1 MIKKIITRT
10 VNDSLLDL
18 GDDIHTVLKR
28 VYSARGVASKK
39 ELDMS
44 LSNLLSYESLSG
56 IQAAVDIIIEAIF
69 ERKSIL
75 IVADFD
81 CDGATSCA
89 VAVRALRLLGAQTIN
104 YLVPNRFEYGYGLT
118 PEIVDV
124 AVSFNPDLLITVDNG
139 IASVAGVS
147 RAKELGMQV
156 IITDHHLQGS
166 ELPNA
171 DAIVNPNQK
180 GDEFKSKNLAGV
192 GVIFYVLLAVRA
204 KLRDVGWFE
213 KNNMEIPNLAGLLDL
228 VALGTVAD
236 IVPLD
241 ANNRILVEQG
251 LRRIRGGHACAGIDA
266 LLEISKRRTD
276 KVVASDMGFAI
287 GPRLNAAGRL
297 EDMSV
302 GIECLLSDS
311 PQHAK
316 KLAIKLDSLNQ
327 ERKAIEND
335 MRDQAFLI
343 LDSIQKKTQEAD
355 VPVAICLYDES
366 WHQGVI
372 GILASRVKER
382 FNRPVIIFAEGLDGE
397 IKGSARSIN
406 GVHIRDVL
414 DAIAT
419 QHKGL
424 IKKFG
429 GHAMAAGLSI
439 EKNMFEQFTSAFKDE
454 VTRWV
459 NQDDLQGYIATDGE
473 LDSQYLSLELASLL
487 RHSGPWGQGFPEPVF
502 EGDFIVL
509 QQRIVGERHLKMLL
523 QTLDG
528 AEQIDA
534 IAFNAVDSLCPENN
548 DKIKI
553 VYNLDVNEFRGNTN
567 LQFMVNYIEVYPR

>member
-1 MIKKIITRT
+1 MKKKIITRT
-10 VNDSLLDL
+10 VNEISSDF
-18 GDDIHTVLKR
+18 GDDIHEVLQR
-28 VYSARGVASKK
+28 IYSARGVSSKR
-39 ELDMS
+39 ELDLS
-44 LSNLLSYESLSG
+44 LSSLLSYESLSD
-56 IQAAVDIIIEAIF
+56 IQVAVNIIIEAIF
-69 ERKSIL
+69 QSKSIL
-75 IVADFD
+75 VVADFD

-89 VAVRALRLLGAQTIN
+89 VAVRGLRSLGLEKVN

-124 AVSFNPDLLITVDNG
+124 AANYKPDVLITVDNG
-139 IASVAGVS
+139 IASIAGVV

-171 DAIVNPNQK
+171 DAIVNPNRN
-180 GDEFKSKNLAGV
+180 DDAFESKNLAGV

-204 KLRDVGWFE
+204 RLRDLDWFS
-213 KNNMEIPNLAGLLDL
+213 KNDMTTPNFAELLDL

-241 ANNRILVEQG
+241 VNNRILVEHG

-266 LLEISKRRTD
+266 LLEISKRHSD

-311 PQHAK
+311 PKKAK
-316 KLAIKLDSLNQ
+316 ELAIKLDTLNQ
-327 ERKAIEND
+327 ERKEIEND
-335 MRDQAFLI
+335 MREQAFSI
-343 LDSIQKKTQEAD
+343 LDSIQKNTNEAD
-355 VPVAICLYDES
+355 LPVAICLYDES

-439 EKNMFEQFTSAFKDE
+439 EKNMFEQFNSAFKGE
-454 VTRWV
+454 VSRWV
-459 NQDDLQGYIATDGE
+459 NQSDLQGYIVTDGE
-473 LDSQYLSLELASLL
+473 LDSQYLTLELASLL

-509 QQRIVGERHLKMLL
+509 QQRIVGEKHLKMLL

-528 AEQIDA
+528 AEKINA
-534 IAFNAVDSLCPENN
+534 IAFNAVDRCCPKNN

-553 VYNLDVNEFRGNTN
+553 TYSLDANEFRGEIS
-567 LQFMVNYIEVYPR
+567 LQFMVDYIEVYS